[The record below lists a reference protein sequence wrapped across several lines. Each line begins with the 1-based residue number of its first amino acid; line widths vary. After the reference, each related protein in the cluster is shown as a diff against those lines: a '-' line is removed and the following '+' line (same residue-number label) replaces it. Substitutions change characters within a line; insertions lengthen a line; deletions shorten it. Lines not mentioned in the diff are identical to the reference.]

1 MEYTD
6 ISEVIEKTLHL
17 CGELNGVQVGGQ
29 AVPARD
35 TPTILKILGLFHE
48 KLKKIEDLELEL
60 GVQKLAIKTLKTQL
74 RNWMKSS
81 AV

>member
-1 MEYTD
+1 MKYED
-6 ISEVIEKTLHL
+6 IPEIIETELHY

-29 AVPARD
+29 AVPQRD
-35 TPTILKILGLFHE
+35 TPIIFKILALFYE

-74 RNWMKSS
+74 RNWMKGSH
-81 AV
+81 V

>member
-1 MEYTD
+1 MDYKNVPD
-6 ISEVIEKTLHL
+6 VIAAELHL
-17 CGELNGVQVGGQ
+17 CGELDGVQVGGQ

-35 TPTILKILGLFHE
+35 TPIILKILGLFHE

-60 GVQKLAIKTLKTQL
+60 GVQKLAIKTLKVQL
-74 RNWMKSS
+74 RNWVKGS